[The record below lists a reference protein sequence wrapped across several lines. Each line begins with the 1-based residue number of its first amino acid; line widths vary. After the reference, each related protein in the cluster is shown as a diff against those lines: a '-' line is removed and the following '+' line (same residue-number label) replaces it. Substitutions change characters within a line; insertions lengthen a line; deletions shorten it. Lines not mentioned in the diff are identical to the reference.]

1 MKPSAFRRVLQAA
14 AFTRK
19 EAVDI
24 LRQPRLLLTLVFGPF
39 LIMAVFGLGY
49 RDTPEP
55 MRTVFVAPSGSPLLE
70 EAEKYA
76 EDTGPYVE
84 FVGVS
89 NDAAEV
95 RRRLVEGEIDLIVS
109 FPDDPLSIV
118 LAGEQ
123 ASITVIH
130 TRLDPIEQTAID
142 FASRLAI
149 DEINGQILAEIVE
162 GGQGLAR
169 PAAEAFSIANTAI
182 STLDESLSTQ
192 DQASAEAALAEL
204 EESSARLSLSVRAL
218 DSLSERLVGEG
229 ASDAAEGAVTAVADL
244 RAAVVDLRAN
254 LRAQDIDERLSRISD
269 LLATVNRDYDQLTSV
284 DPAILVQP
292 FRSVVELAVDDV
304 GRVTDWYAPAAVVLM
319 LQQFGVAFGALT
331 FVRERQLGIIDI
343 FRVAPINATETL
355 LGKYIAYL
363 LLGCGIGAILTVLVV
378 TTLDVPV
385 AAGIGEIAVVMGLTL
400 FASIGLGFVIS
411 LGSANDAQAVQY
423 TLLLLLASL
432 FFSGFFLSVG
442 QLEGV
447 ARYVSWLLPVTY
459 GMQLLR
465 DVMLRG
471 ASPDP
476 VLIAGL
482 AAYGLAMFVLALL
495 GTRRRLAVI

>member
-19 EAVDI
+19 EAIDI
-24 LRQPRLLLTLVFGPF
+24 LRQPRLLLTLVLGPF

-49 RDTPEP
+49 RDTPER
-55 MRTVFVAPSGSPLLE
+55 MRTVFVAPSGSPLLD

-76 EDTGPYVE
+76 DDTGPYVE

-109 FPDDPLSIV
+109 FPDDPLSTV
-118 LAGEQ
+118 LDGEQ

-130 TRLDPIEQTAID
+130 TRLDPIERTAID

-204 EESSARLSLSVRAL
+204 EESSARLALAVRTL

-229 ASDAAEGAVTAVADL
+229 AIATEGVVAAVADV

-254 LRAQDIDERLSRISD
+254 LSAQDIDERLSRISD
-269 LLATVNRDYDQLTSV
+269 LLATVNRDYDRLTSA
-284 DPAILVQP
+284 DPGVLVQP

-304 GRVTDWYAPAAVVLM
+304 GKVTDWYAPAAVVLM

-343 FRVAPINATETL
+343 FRVAPINAAETL
-355 LGKYIAYL
+355 LGKYVAYL
-363 LLGCGIGAILTVLVV
+363 LIGCGVGAILTVLVV
-378 TTLDVPV
+378 TALDVPV
-385 AAGIGEIAVVMGLTL
+385 AAGIGEIAVVMALTL

-411 LGSANDAQAVQY
+411 LASANDAQAVQY

-471 ASPDP
+471 ASPDSL
-476 VLIAGL
+476 LIGGL